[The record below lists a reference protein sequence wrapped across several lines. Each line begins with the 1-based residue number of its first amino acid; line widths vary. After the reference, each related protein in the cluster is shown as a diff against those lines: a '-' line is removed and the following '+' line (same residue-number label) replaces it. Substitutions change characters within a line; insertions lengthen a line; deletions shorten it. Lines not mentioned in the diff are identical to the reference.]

1 MNAGTPILI
10 AVVGHTNAGKTS
22 LLRTLTRRVD
32 FGEVASRPGTTRHVE
47 RVDLQVGGRTALRF
61 FDTPGLEDA
70 VSLRSHL
77 DAFGQGDAAAQ
88 TPPERIR
95 RFLQSPEAHGDF
107 EQEAKVLR
115 TLLDADAAF
124 LVIDVRE
131 AVLPKF
137 RDEIEL
143 IGSCGKPVLP
153 VLNFV
158 SHAAARTAEW
168 QALLAAYG
176 LHAVVRFDAAAPFV
190 GAERDLYQDLVTL
203 LRHRRADLEAVVAH
217 LAREARLRDAAAA
230 QRIAGLLIDIASLR
244 RLLPA
249 TTATAPAASPADA
262 AAPSQGATTSREAAI
277 AALRSDVFAQA
288 QRCADDLLALYGFRE
303 GDAGEAR
310 LPLVEGRWSM
320 DFFSPEAMKDAGIRL
335 GKGAMVGAA
344 VGAAADLAVGGL
356 SLGAGVALGSALGG
370 ALAQGWSP
378 LGRKLLHRLRDIQEL
393 SVEDNV
399 LGVLLVWQVRLAR
412 ALAQRGHA
420 AAGHAVAEN
429 LDVALPPEAIVRV
442 LRAVQPARAHPEW
455 NSAKSG
461 LLSVLRKHD
470 AGPAKAHLLQSVT
483 QAVQSITEYRA
494 QPTV

>member
-1 MNAGTPILI
+1 MSARSPILI

-47 RVDLQVGGRTALRF
+47 SVDLQVGGRAALRF

-143 IGSCGKPVLP
+143 LGSCGKPVLP

-158 SHAAARTAEW
+158 SHAEARTAEW

-203 LRHRRADLEAVVAH
+203 LRHRRADLDAVVAH
-217 LAREARLRDAAAA
+217 LAHEARLREAAAA
-230 QRIAGLLIDIASLR
+230 QRIADLLIDVASLR
-244 RLLPA
+244 RLLPSVAA
-249 TTATAPAASPADA
+249 TVSALPASDA
-262 AAPSQGATTSREAAI
+262 AVPSHGATNSREAAI

-310 LPLVEGRWSM
+310 LPWVEGRWSM

-370 ALAQGWSP
+370 ALAQGWGP
-378 LGRKLLHRLRDIQEL
+378 LGRKLVRRLRDIQEL
-393 SVEDNV
+393 SVEDDV

-420 AAGHAVAEN
+420 AVRRPMVETVN
-429 LDVALPPEAIVRV
+429 ITVPTDAIDRV
-442 LRAVQPARAHPEW
+442 LRELQPARAHPEW
-455 NSAKSG
+455 NHAPGGMLGSW
-461 LLSVLRKHD
+461 RTHD
-470 AGPAKAHLLQSVT
+470 AGPARARLLQSVT
-483 QAVQSITEYRA
+483 QAVQSITEYGA
-494 QPTV
+494 